1 MDERTLVQRLQAG
14 DESAFE
20 TIYQHYIHQAV
31 RTAYLV
37 TRNQQ
42 AAEDVAQE
50 AFVQVLRKT
59 WSLRDPSGFRS
70 WFYAI
75 LLNGARRSMR
85 KGRGWFTLPF
95 DLLRRERPDELGP
108 APDEALVGSEEAA
121 AVRQGLALLPE
132 SHRVP
137 LILRYYAELTEPEIA
152 LAMGLPL
159 GTVKSRLHHARQKL
173 QRLLAAEPAKGGEAL
188 AKR

>member
-1 MDERTLVQRLQAG
+1 MDETQLVQRLQAG

-20 TIYQHYIHQAV
+20 ALYRRYIHQAV

-42 AAEDVAQE
+42 TAEDVAQE
-50 AFVQVLRKT
+50 AFVQVLRKA

-75 LLNGARRSMR
+75 LLNAARRSMR
-85 KGRGWFTLPF
+85 KGRGWFMLPF
-95 DLLRRERPDELGP
+95 DLVRRERPDELGP
-108 APDEALVGSEEAA
+108 APHEALTGTEESA
-121 AVRQGLALLPE
+121 AVRRGLALLPQ
-132 SHRVP
+132 SHREP
-137 LILRYYAELTEPEIA
+137 LILRYHAELTEPEIA
-152 LAMGLPL
+152 QAMGLPL

-173 QRLLAAEPAKGGEAL
+173 QRLLEAEPAQGGDSL
-188 AKR
+188 VKR